1 MRYVSGKV
9 GGNESLEYAKNI
21 LNKINEVESFE
32 IFNDERTPY
41 YEDFGIE
48 KYYYN
53 FIVRDIEKN
62 EVWFDTNCGYRG
74 SKPSITEQILQL
86 LGAREDYGVYREKKI
101 NEKSVRLVHDANIMV
116 ILYDKV
122 KNIKKKLMLVKIKP
136 NTAKDRY
143 NSLIALKNIGSI
155 SAYEEKKGEYE
166 KEFKNTYN
174 DKSFGENKVNVVL
187 ALSNELIG
195 IDIESMEKVIKTI
208 IYKNIGR
215 AMEIEIRRL

>member
-32 IFNDERTPY
+32 IFNDEKTPY

-166 KEFKNTYN
+166 KEFK
-174 DKSFGENKVNVVL
+174 
-187 ALSNELIG
+187 
-195 IDIESMEKVIKTI
+195 
-208 IYKNIGR
+208 
-215 AMEIEIRRL
+215 